1 MSLENLTQP
10 EKIRELK
17 KRLEKLNRAPIK
29 KGVEIPPP
37 ASRDPMRDLR
47 RHLDRRKAAV
57 RTADPQTSEKPAPLI
72 YRRDMPFV
80 HTRAANEAVSIAE
93 KWKVTLE
100 EAIDGQELV
109 HPQRGPAFGVFT
121 AVRDLEEGRHVDSLF
136 SRAVALG
143 SGHLH
148 ERLQADFRGP
158 LLGRKS
164 RRTSAAENEKA
175 MPDSAPT
182 AFSPGD
188 FLFTDIETT
197 GLGGSPLFLIGV
209 MDWQNDGLHVRQ
221 YLARDYAE
229 EAAVIAFFI
238 DQCAGRKMLVS
249 FNGKTFDY
257 PYIRLR
263 AAATGV
269 PFSLAP
275 RHFDLLHEGRRL
287 WRGKFADCKLQTLE
301 YHICGRGRTG
311 DIPGHLIPQAYHDF
325 VRTGDAVQ
333 IADILTHNMLDLVT
347 LAELMARFPA

>member
-1 MSLENLTQP
+1 MSLENLSQS

-17 KRLEKLNRAPIK
+17 KRLESLNRAPIK

-37 ASRDPMRDLR
+37 ASRGPMRDLR
-47 RHLDRRKAAV
+47 RRLDRRKAAV
-57 RTADPQTSEKPAPLI
+57 RMPDPQTSEKPAPLI

-80 HTRAANEAVSIAE
+80 HTRAVDEAVSLAE
-93 KWKVTLE
+93 KWKTPLE
-100 EAIDGQELV
+100 EAVDGQELM
-109 HPQRGPAFGVFT
+109 HPQRGPVFGVFT
-121 AVRDLEEGRHVDSLF
+121 AVRDLEEGHHVDALF
-136 SRAVALG
+136 CQAIARGA
-143 SGHLH
+143 GHLH
-148 ERLQADFRGP
+148 DRLQAGFRGP
-158 LLGRKS
+158 LQGKKN
-164 RRTSAAENEKA
+164 RRASAVDDEKA
-175 MPDSAPT
+175 APDSAPA

-209 MDWQNDGLHVRQ
+209 MDWQNDGLLVRQ
-221 YLARDYAE
+221 YLARNYAE

-238 DQCAGRKMLVS
+238 DQCAGSKMLVS

-269 PFSLAP
+269 PFPLAP
-275 RHFDLLHEGRRL
+275 RHFDLLHESRRL

-301 YHICGRGRTG
+301 YHICGRGRAG